1 MAPILA
7 SRCSISFRCR
17 SSRSPQPKTRS
28 SFGSAS
34 LIRMTNRSSGGPY
47 NAKPEESG
55 PRCFIDCSMR
65 VISLPMS
72 PVPSRWMMPAMPHM
86 SFASL
91 AAGAARPAP
100 RRPRWVLRKD
110 VQVLA
115 QVPVGDR
122 GAVALPLVGLVMA
135 EDPVHL
141 ARHRVLDHLVLL
153 QRRQRLAQRHRDL
166 L

>member
-1 MAPILA
+1 
-7 SRCSISFRCR
+7 
-17 SSRSPQPKTRS
+17 
-28 SFGSAS
+28 
-34 LIRMTNRSSGGPY
+34 
-47 NAKPEESG
+47 
-55 PRCFIDCSMR
+55 MR

-122 GAVALPLVGLVMA
+122 GAVALPLVGLVMT

-166 L
+166 LDCLAARDRVVDVAVLRWPGVEAALYAIGH